1 MLEVL
6 TPAQMAA
13 TDRVAIEVG
22 HWNGLAL
29 MNRAGQ
35 AVFREVIS
43 GWPEAR
49 EHAVLCG
56 PGNNGGDGYVVAR
69 LLREA
74 GLSVSLYADTS
85 PRPGSDAEKAAAECP
100 VKRRPLGDFVPA
112 PGMLVVDALF
122 GAGLAR
128 PLEGPAAAIAVA
140 CREAAVPVVAVDL
153 PSGVSGNDGQV
164 GSVAFRADLTVT
176 FQRLKPGHLLHPGR
190 GHCGRIVLA
199 DIGISDATVARALKA
214 QPALTVNRPQL
225 WRGLIG
231 APAVDAHKYARGHAA
246 VFSGGPGA
254 TGAAR
259 LAAMAAAR
267 VGAGAVTVLSPG
279 SAVAVNAT
287 HLTSIML
294 RRVDAPNDLRALADG
309 RRLDA
314 AVIGPGFGNDE
325 LLRRH
330 VEALLEGKLVRGLV
344 LDADAFGALRPLAD
358 RLAEWTRDTETVMT
372 PHHGEFGRMFA
383 DIAAEAGLSKVDQT
397 RLAAARCGC
406 TIVYKGPDT
415 VVAAPDGRAAI
426 CDNATSWLAT
436 AGSGDVLAGMVAGL
450 LAQGLPAFEAAC
462 AAAWM
467 HGEVGTRLGP
477 GLIAEDLP
485 GAIPA
490 ILRELLGSDR
500 GSG

>member
-13 TDRVAIEVG
+13 ADRAAIEVG
-22 HWNGLAL
+22 PWSGLDL

-35 AVFREVIS
+35 AVFTEVIA

-74 GLSVSLYADTS
+74 GLSVSLFADTS
-85 PRPGSDAEKAAAECP
+85 PRSRSDAEKAAAECP
-100 VKRRPLGDFVPA
+100 VERRPLGNFVPR

-128 PLEGPAAAIAVA
+128 PLEGTPARIAVA
-140 CREAAVPVVAVDL
+140 CREAGVPTIAVDL
-153 PSGVSGNDGQV
+153 PSGVSGNDGRI
-164 GSVAFRADLTVT
+164 GSDAFRADLTVT
-176 FQRLKPGHLLHPGR
+176 FQRLKPAHLLQPGR
-190 GHCGRIVLA
+190 GHCGQIVLA
-199 DIGISDATVARALKA
+199 DIGISDASIARALNA
-214 QPALTVNRPQL
+214 QSPLTLNRPKL
-225 WRGLIG
+225 WRGRIG

-267 VGAGAVTVLSPG
+267 IGAGAVTVLSPG
-279 SAVAVNAT
+279 SAMAVNAS

-294 RRVDAPNDLRALADG
+294 RRVDTADDLRALADG

-344 LDADAFGALRPLAD
+344 LDADAFGALGSVAG

-383 DIAAEAGLSKVDQT
+383 DIAAEAGLSKVEQA
-397 RLAAARCGC
+397 RLAATRCGC
-406 TIVYKGPDT
+406 TVVYKGPDT
-415 VVAAPDGRAAI
+415 VIAAPDGSAAI

-467 HGEVGTRLGP
+467 HGEAGTRLGP

-490 ILRELLGSDR
+490 ILRELLD
-500 GSG
+500 